1 MAHKTQI
8 GGTAYEISGGRTL
21 INGVG
26 YGIANGRALMDGTGY
41 DISFATHI
49 TFYMTRAVSATL
61 TAEVG
66 MTWGEWIDSDYN
78 NGMVYAVN
86 GTVKARI
93 DAGVSGATFVWDAAD
108 GGHLVMETDKIKAD
122 YTYVASGNN
131 PNAP

>member
-26 YGIANGRALMDGTGY
+26 YGIANGRALVDGTGY
-41 DISFATHI
+41 DISFAAHI
-49 TFYMTRAVSATL
+49 TFYLTRAVSATL
-61 TAEVG
+61 TAEDG

-78 NGMVYAVN
+78 NVGAHAVN
-86 GTVKARI
+86 GTVM
-93 DAGVSGATFVWDAAD
+93 VPGAASAINIWDAAN
-108 GGHLVMETDKIKAD
+108 GGRLIMVADKIKAD
-122 YTYVASGNN
+122 YTYVVSGIN